1 METFMLK
8 KLLFIAALA
17 LLAAS
22 PALAKSR
29 HHAAPVAA
37 ASFSNAY
44 GSLNDSTAVMQG
56 RRMIGR
62 DPDAG
67 IRTRLFIQSQTGYYS
82 K

>member
-1 METFMLK
+1 MK
-8 KLLFIAALA
+8 KLAFIAALA

-29 HHAAPVAA
+29 HHAVSPGAA
-37 ASFSNAY
+37 ASFNNAY
-44 GSLNDSTAVMQG
+44 GSLGDSTAVMQG
-56 RRMIGR
+56 SRMIGR